1 MQIFWTL
8 WGCALAVI
16 MATATWMEYHAIRA
30 RIDGANGLTF
40 LVAGVV
46 SAMSLP
52 LGGAIA
58 WYLADFA
65 TAAKVVLVTGL
76 GLGAAFWLLLNALNT
91 YAQRRR

>member
-8 WGCALAVI
+8 WGCALAVV
-16 MATATWMEYHAIRA
+16 MAAASWIEYNALRD
-30 RIDGANGLTF
+30 RIDGANGLIL

-58 WYLADFA
+58 WYLTDFS
-65 TAAKVVLVTGL
+65 TAVKVTLVTGL
-76 GLGAAFWLLLNALNT
+76 GLGAAFWLSLNALNN

>member
-8 WGCALAVI
+8 WGSALAVI
-16 MATATWMEYHAIRA
+16 MAAATWMEYNALRD
-30 RIDGANGLTF
+30 RIDGANGLVF

-46 SAMSLP
+46 GAMSLP
-52 LGGAIA
+52 LGGAVV

-76 GLGAAFWLLLNALNT
+76 GLGAVFWLLLNALNS